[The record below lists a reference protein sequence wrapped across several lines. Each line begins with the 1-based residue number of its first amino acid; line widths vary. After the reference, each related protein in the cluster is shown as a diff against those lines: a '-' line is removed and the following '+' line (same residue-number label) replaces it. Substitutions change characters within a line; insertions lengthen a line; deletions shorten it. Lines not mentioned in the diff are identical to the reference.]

1 MYDGNKTF
9 SLLLSPS
16 FYQFFNNMSVFVFSR
31 GKKKREEDRDAKVT
45 EMTRRKY
52 EEGGGESG
60 GGGPFSLSFSK

>member
-9 SLLLSPS
+9 SLLLSP
-16 FYQFFNNMSVFVFSR
+16 FYQFFNNMSVFCFFSR